1 MNKKKQDEQKALRKR
16 FFEMSD
22 DEHETLITRLSS
34 AIHLLGRALY
44 DCGFTNGQCMQMLA
58 FTVASLMTPP
68 KEAGDL
74 FYEQFAKEL
83 KRCYEE
89 IDEEKKLRAKGG
101 DV

>member
-1 MNKKKQDEQKALRKR
+1 MNEKKQDEQRALRKR
-16 FFEMSD
+16 FYELPKKD
-22 DEHETLITRLSS
+22 QLALVTRLSS

-58 FTVASLMTPP
+58 FTVASLMEPP

-83 KRCYEE
+83 KRTYEE
-89 IDEEKKLRAKGG
+89 LEEERKKKKKGG

>member
-16 FFEMSD
+16 FCEMSD
-22 DEHETLITRLSS
+22 EEHEKIVTRLSG

-58 FTVASLMTPP
+58 FTVASLLTPP

-89 IDEEKKLRAKGG
+89 IDEERRKKGKGG

>member
-1 MNKKKQDEQKALRKR
+1 MNKKKEDEQKAPRKR
-16 FFEMSD
+16 FHEMSD
-22 DEHETLITRLSS
+22 DEQKTLITRLSS

-58 FTVASLMTPP
+58 FTVASLMEPP

-83 KRCYEE
+83 KRCYED
-89 IDEEKKLRAKGG
+89 IDEGKRLLEKGG

>member
-16 FFEMSD
+16 FCEMSD
-22 DEHETLITRLSS
+22 EEHETIITRLSS

-58 FTVASLMTPP
+58 FTVASLLTPP

-89 IDEEKKLRAKGG
+89 IDEEKRLMKKGG